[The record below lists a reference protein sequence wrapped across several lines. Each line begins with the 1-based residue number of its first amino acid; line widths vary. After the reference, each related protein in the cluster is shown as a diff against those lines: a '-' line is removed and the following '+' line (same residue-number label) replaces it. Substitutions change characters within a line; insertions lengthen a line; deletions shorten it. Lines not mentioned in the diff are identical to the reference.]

1 MFRPDRTAVVNWA
14 LKSYLLV
21 VNVLQAYCRRTT
33 ERSREG
39 NGLQPDVLSVCVLV
53 EIAAV
58 AVSVVWYGNTL
69 CVCVCVCV

>member
-1 MFRPDRTAVVNWA
+1 MADSRVVNVFRPDLTAVVDWA
-14 LKSYLLV
+14 LKSSLLV

-53 EIAAV
+53 EVAAV
-58 AVSVVWYGNTL
+58 AVSVVW
-69 CVCVCVCV
+69 